1 MPAPP
6 HYSAEELERQYDV
19 AIGVDDVEGMQDGYR
34 RASDEVAA
42 SGRGFLDL
50 EYGPDPLQRLDLFP
64 VPDGAPSPLMVYIHG
79 GYWKGGEKAGRRFP
93 APFYNDA
100 GIAWA
105 PINYRLSPGCTM
117 DGIVADV
124 RSALAWLYRNAADYG
139 IDPDRIHVAGH
150 SAGGHLTGMALA
162 PGWHAEYGL
171 PEDIVKSA
179 CATSGLFDLEP
190 LRRTSHQD
198 NLALDDAMTARNS
211 PVRHPPAIPVPAVV
225 AWGARESDEF
235 RRQSEDYAAALEKAG
250 CAVSLIAAEG
260 HDHFSIMGDMV
271 RPDTPLGGAMLGLVQ
286 RAG

>member
-1 MPAPP
+1 MATRP

-19 AIGVDDVEGMQDGYR
+19 TVGVDDVDAIQDGYR

-42 SGRGFLDL
+42 SGRGVLDL

-64 VPDGAPSPLMVYIHG
+64 VPGGGPAPVMVYIHG

-105 PINYRLSPGCTM
+105 PINYRLSPSCAM

-124 RSALAWLYRNAADYG
+124 RAALAWLYRNAADYG
-139 IDPDRIHVAGH
+139 IDPGGIHVAGH

-162 PGWHAEYGL
+162 PGWHAEYGV
-171 PEDIVKSA
+171 PDDIVKGA
-179 CATSGLFDLEP
+179 CATSGVFDLEP
-190 LRRTSHQD
+190 MRRTSHQD
-198 NLALDDAMTARNS
+198 NLALDDAAAARNS
-211 PVRHPPAIPVPAVV
+211 PVRHPPAAPVPAVV
-225 AWGARESDEF
+225 AWGTRESDEF
-235 RRQSEDYAAALEKAG
+235 RRQSEDYAAALEAAG
-250 CAVSLIAAEG
+250 CGVTLIGAEG

-271 RPDTPLGGAMLGLVQ
+271 RPDTPLGSAMLGLVR
-286 RAG
+286 RAV